1 MCNFKSTLTLRKKNL
16 TGSDVVGDKMGNGQ
30 KRFSTLP
37 TQSTVTE
44 RKREAKWKS
53 HHKQLLQSLI

>member
-37 TQSTVTE
+37 THNQ
-44 RKREAKWKS
+44 
-53 HHKQLLQSLI
+53 QLLKENKKQSGSLTTNNFSKV